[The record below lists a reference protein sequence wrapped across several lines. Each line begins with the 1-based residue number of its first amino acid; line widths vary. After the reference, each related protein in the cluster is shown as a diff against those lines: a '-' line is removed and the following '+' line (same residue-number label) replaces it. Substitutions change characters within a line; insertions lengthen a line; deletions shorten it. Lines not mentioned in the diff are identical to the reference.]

1 MRRKLEEV
9 SSLIFTY
16 SRLKIIKKNEVKIIT
31 GIYAI
36 KNEIT
41 QKYYIGQSIN
51 INSRWNCHRYEL
63 NNNIHINQ
71 HLQNSWNKY
80 GESNFSFSIIESC
93 NAEDLDSRE
102 KYWIS
107 YFNSFKDGYN
117 MDQGG
122 QGTSGY
128 KHTEEEISKMRR
140 IQSPLVVL
148 QFDTSFN
155 FINRYE
161 GGASHVKKVLKYT
174 KDSITARCEHKR
186 KNIIYK
192 DSYWVYED
200 EYLSEQFSWEQF
212 LKNISYFTPQKHNK
226 NLKVS
231 QKICQYFL
239 NKELIK
245 TWDTYKELEDSGF
258 NRRPIRAICKKERNK
273 KTYKGFIWAFEGYD
287 FSDGYFDTNVKKVKN
302 LGTEK
307 RKRKIKQID
316 ATNECI
322 RVFNSIV
329 EAAKEMNVNHS
340 SISKALKNH
349 SNCRGYKWEYV

>member
-1 MRRKLEEV
+1 MRKGLEEV
-9 SSLIFTY
+9 PSLI
-16 SRLKIIKKNEVKIIT
+16 LHILNKNNKKKGMKIIT

-41 QKYYIGQSIN
+41 QKYYIGQSQN
-51 INSRWNCHRYEL
+51 IKSRWNCHRYEL

-80 GESNFSFSIIESC
+80 GENNFSFKIIELC
-93 NAEDLDSRE
+93 NTEDLDDKE

-107 YFNSFKDGYN
+107 YFNSFKEGYN
-117 MDQGG
+117 MDKGG
-122 QGTSGY
+122 QGITGY
-128 KHTEEEISKMRR
+128 KHTKEEISKMRR
-140 IQSPLVVL
+140 IQNPLVVL

-161 GGASHVKKVLKYT
+161 GGASHVKKVLGYT
-174 KDSITARCEHKR
+174 KDSIKARCEHKR
-186 KNIIYK
+186 KKIVYK
-192 DSYWVYED
+192 NSYWVYED
-200 EYLSEQFSWEQF
+200 EYLSEHFSWEQF
-212 LKNISYFTPQKHNK
+212 LKNISCFTPQKHNK
-226 NLKVS
+226 KLNTE
-231 QKICQYFL
+231 QKICQYSL

-245 TWDTYKELEDSGF
+245 TWNTYKELENSGF
-258 NRRPIRAICKKERNK
+258 KKKPIISICKKKRPK
-273 KTYKGFIWAFEGYD
+273 KTYKGFIWAFDGYD
-287 FSDGYFDTNVKKVKN
+287 FSDGYFNTDVEKIKN

-307 RKRKIKQID
+307 RKRKIKQIN
-316 ATNECI
+316 TNNECI
-322 RVFNSIV
+322 KVFNSIV